1 MSKYT
6 ENFPNLSTYDFDT
19 IMCQLKQVCGAD
31 PSGMINAQFLS
42 RPTTAKDIALLLHIT
57 YELFQSQIELQKQFV
72 ELYNFLKDYIENLDI
87 QKYVDEWLD
96 EKLNDGTIEDLLNSE
111 VLNNIIHTTGEVVHN
126 YPFTWRDDQYA
137 NYKDMIFSV
146 MASYFVNE
154 VNNLCVVGEPTGRTT
169 PFFAKYNNGNTYM
182 GLLGQGT
189 FTYTDTEVYNGNT
202 YPVLYCDCSGF
213 VSLMTKGRKYTDSP
227 YYHAFNGETNEQTLK
242 SYAREI
248 GTFWTDEYTFD
259 FLNKIVTYWMADLLN
274 NSGCP
279 LHTLSTYS
287 KEDGLKV
294 NADELTYLQT
304 GDILFNGN
312 SELTDRYRGIHHC
325 MIYVKSL
332 DELQPYG
339 IPYGVTFKALLK
351 EEDDESYGYIIH
363 CDADNGILKIET
375 LYERMAQLGSN
386 NAGSVEYMYYSHAV
400 HTTFNSSKAYFKLSG
415 VFHAYNDMYLTGRQN
430 SAYNNAFATYM
441 PYIDSSNGRI
451 MANSLELPML
461 YLRRGRALK
470 SGDDLNDKALEA
482 CNWFCDNSTI
492 AAGVQNS
499 PWNDRAYEIFQFG
512 VLTDSEDIS
521 KSRYGVMMAFN
532 QPGSTDEALMK
543 VRTRGYE
550 GVWSQWRDVL
560 APL

>member
-31 PSGMINAQFLS
+31 PSGLINAQFLS

-57 YELFQSQIELQKQFV
+57 YELFQSQVELQKQFV
-72 ELYNFLKDYIENLDI
+72 ELYNFLKDYVDNLDI
-87 QKYVDEWLD
+87 QKYVNEWLD
-96 EKLNDGTIEDLLNSE
+96 EKLKDGTIEDLLNSE
-111 VLNNIIHTTGEVVHN
+111 VLNNILKETGNVVHN

-154 VNNLCVVGEPTGRTT
+154 VNNLCVVGKPTGRTT
-169 PFFAKYNNGNTYM
+169 PFYAKYNDGNTYM

-189 FTYTDTEVYNGNT
+189 FTYTDTEMYNGES
-202 YPVLYCDCSGF
+202 YPVLYCDCSAF

-227 YYHAFNGETNEQTLK
+227 YYHAFNGQTNENTLRK
-242 SYAREI
+242 YAREI
-248 GTFWTDEYTFD
+248 GTWWTDEYTFD

-287 KEDGLKV
+287 AEEGLKV
-294 NADELTYLQT
+294 NEDEFTYLQT

-312 SELTDRYRGIHHC
+312 SELTNRYRGIHHC

-339 IPYGVTFKALLK
+339 VPYGVTFKALLK
-351 EEDDESYGYIIH
+351 DEDNEDYGYIIH
-363 CDADNGILKIET
+363 CDGDNGILKIET
-375 LYERMAQLGSN
+375 LYERMTQIGSTN
-386 NAGSVEYMYYSHAV
+386 PKSIEYMYYSHAV

-415 VFHAYNDMYLTGRQN
+415 VFHTYNNLYLTGRQDA
-430 SAYNNAFATYM
+430 AYNNAFSYYM
-441 PYIDSSNGRI
+441 PYVDSSNGRI
-451 MANSLELPML
+451 MSNTLSTNAL
-461 YLRRGRALK
+461 YLGRGRSLK
-470 SGDDLNDKALEA
+470 SGDDLNSKTLEN
-482 CNWFCDNSTI
+482 CNLFCDNPTI
-492 AAGVQNS
+492 AAGIQNS
-499 PWNDRAYEIFQFG
+499 PWNDRAYVILQFG
-512 VLTDSEDIS
+512 VLMDEENPQN
-521 KSRYGVMMAFN
+521 SRYGVMLAFN
-532 QPGSTDEALMK
+532 QPDENGECLVK
-543 VRTRGYE
+543 CRTRGYV
-550 GVWSQWRDVL
+550 GVWSQWRNIL